1 MYNREQIY
9 QKKRKGRKTTKSLFN
24 RPTLLEQVENREDS
38 PENQILEPKIEPS
51 QTQLQV
57 LRQELEQ
64 ERARNKELS
73 SVLSVTQKQ
82 LKALQTKFPQSL
94 ATQIESHNIESHNSE
109 LWLDQNLAHNIAY
122 SLSYEELFRS
132 ILKYLHNNV
141 TCDTAGILLLEEQS
155 YELFINTNRNLSTVA
170 RSQIQQT
177 LLDKIIQ
184 IREHSV
190 PCQKRDHKIVDL
202 FICLHLLNPSILES
216 RELSITEIGSYY
228 IVPIIEE
235 SDTKEEILGLI
246 YVAREEP
253 QEFSDESIQVLYA
266 IAERTA
272 IHTQQLKSI
281 LEAERNRL
289 ETEKIRRALDKE
301 KELNELKTRIIRIV
315 SHEYRTPLTIISLA
329 TDLLDSQYGRL
340 SETQKETC
348 FRKIRG
354 ATQQMLQLL
363 EETTLVDRAES
374 EDIAF
379 NPLKIDLIALC
390 KGLINN
396 FNLIAQEKH
405 QICFHCE
412 HQIDLVCLDSKLVHQ
427 ILSNLLSNGIKYSP
441 MGGSVTLELKKEQ
454 DWVIFEVSDT
464 GIGIPP
470 EDYDYLFDC
479 FHRASNVGTLPG
491 TGIGLTVVKKCVDL
505 HGGEISVRSQ
515 LDVGTTFTV
524 KLPLNQ

>member
-1 MYNREQIY
+1 MYKRERVY
-9 QKKRKGRKTTKSLFN
+9 QRKRKGRKTTKSLFD
-24 RPTLLEQVENREDS
+24 RPILLEQVENREDS

-51 QTQLQV
+51 QNQLEA

-64 ERARNKELS
+64 ERARNQELS

-94 ATQIESHNIESHNSE
+94 ATQIESHNSE
-109 LWLDQNLAHNIAY
+109 LWLDKNLAHNIAY

-141 TCDTAGILLLEEQS
+141 PCDTAGILLLEEQS
-155 YELFINTNRNLSTVA
+155 YELFIHTNRNLSTVA
-170 RSQIQQT
+170 RSQIQEA
-177 LLDKIIQ
+177 LLYEIIQ
-184 IREHSV
+184 ISGSSV
-190 PCQKRDHKIVDL
+190 PRLRQDRPIVDL
-202 FICLHLLNPSILES
+202 PICLHLLNPSILES

-329 TDLLDSQYGRL
+329 IDLLDSQYGRL

-379 NPLKIDLIALC
+379 NPVRLDVIALC
-390 KGLINN
+390 KRLINDFN
-396 FNLIAQEKH
+396 FIAQEKH

-441 MGGSVTLELKKEQ
+441 MGGSVILELKKEQ

-479 FHRASNVGTLPG
+479 FHRASNVGTIPG
-491 TGIGLTVVKKCVDL
+491 TGLGLTVVKKCVDL
-505 HGGEISVRSQ
+505 HRGEISVRSQ